1 MNRPIRDSKGRG
13 NLRVLSFAQESELV
27 GAPPWLMKA
36 RSVNDPNEVVFFDS
50 VAERETAWEIH
61 EGRIMAAWSVR
72 YRRPRCW
79 WLARGEWPGSA
90 ASELVELVRMGEL
103 TPRERTGLG
112 DHLTPANARSLA
124 RLPEVWED
132 PGLRDEVL
140 HYGALL
146 AGLTPLGRDAFLDS
160 LPRKGPNLPERLHR
174 TGGGA

>member
-1 MNRPIRDSKGRG
+1 MRRERGRG
-13 NLRVLSFAQESELV
+13 PGVRRLTFNQESELI

-36 RSVNDPNEVVFFDS
+36 RSVNDAGEVVYFRS
-50 VAERETAWEIH
+50 VAERDEAWAVHGE
-61 EGRIMAAWSVR
+61 RIMAAWEVPF
-72 YRRPRCW
+72 RRPRCW

-103 TPRERTGLG
+103 THRERRALG
-112 DHLTPANARSLA
+112 SHLTPSTARALA
-124 RLPEVWED
+124 AVPEVWED

-140 HYGALL
+140 HYDALL

-160 LPRKGPNLPERLHR
+160 LPRKGRNLPERLHR